1 MSENGTPS
9 HVPTERQ
16 LALFR
21 AMEDVHDLTSA
32 ITAILVDGD
41 GVLVA
46 VSGDEND
53 VPPTLRAV
61 LSGKQ
66 LAAAG
71 SVRVLLEDVDNLG
84 TMNVTILDVDGK
96 HVLAILFD
104 AEADLMTVQRVGAEA
119 REMLR
124 EILASEN

>member
-1 MSENGTPS
+1 MQIEKADVPSEK
-9 HVPTERQ
+9 Q

-21 AMEDVHDLTSA
+21 AMEDIHELSQATTVV
-32 ITAILVDGD
+32 LVDAD
-41 GVLVA
+41 GASVA

-53 VPPTLRAV
+53 VPPALRAV

-71 SVRVLLEDVDNLG
+71 NPRVLLEDVDLG
-84 TMNVTILDVDGK
+84 GFRLNVAIYSVDGG

-104 AEADLMTVQRVGAEA
+104 AEADFATVQQVGQEA
-119 REMLR
+119 REML
-124 EILASEN
+124 SELVTIES

>member
-1 MSENGTPS
+1 MTENGTAK

-16 LALFR
+16 LDLFR
-21 AMEDVHDLTSA
+21 ALEDLHDLTKA
-32 ITAILVDGD
+32 ITILLVDED
-41 GVLVA
+41 GALLA
-46 VSGDEND
+46 ASGDEND
-53 VPPTLRAV
+53 VPPALRAV

-71 SVRVLLEDVDNLG
+71 GVRALLEPVENLG

-104 AEADLMTVQRVGAEA
+104 AEADVMTVQTVGREA
-119 REMLR
+119 SAMLR
-124 EILASEN
+124 DILAS

>member
-1 MSENGTPS
+1 MSENGTPN

-21 AMEDVHDLTSA
+21 AMEDIHDLTQA
-32 ITAILVDGD
+32 ITAILVDEA

-53 VPPTLRAV
+53 VPPALRAV

-71 SVRVLLEDVDNLG
+71 SVRALLEDVDNLG
-84 TMNVTILDVDGK
+84 TTNVTILDIDGK

-104 AEADLMTVQRVGAEA
+104 AEADLMTVQRIAAEA

-124 EILASEN
+124 EILVLEN